1 MTESRVRLLLVDDH
15 EVVRFGLAGFF
26 ATVPHFVVVGQ
37 ASSVAQAVSEA
48 RRCRPDVVIMDV
60 LLPDGSGIEA
70 CRSIRSESPG
80 ARVLM
85 LTSYSDEP
93 AVVAS
98 IMAGAS
104 GYMLKQTD
112 LDHLVAAVDT
122 VAAGGSLLDPAIS
135 QTVIKWM
142 QRVGTQGQGDT
153 VDALSEQERNV
164 LRLIADGKTNREI
177 ADRLSLSENTVKT
190 YVSRILRKLD
200 LSRRSEAAAYLAR
213 RRPQG

>member
-1 MTESRVRLLLVDDH
+1 MPESRIKLLLVDDH

-26 ATVPHFVVVGQ
+26 STVPHFSVVGQ
-37 ASSVAQAVSEA
+37 AGSVAQAVAEA
-48 RRCRPDVVIMDV
+48 RRCRPDVVVMDV

-70 CRSIRSESPG
+70 CRTIRSETPSTK
-80 ARVLM
+80 VLM

-104 GYMLKQTD
+104 GYMLKQTN
-112 LDHLVAAVDT
+112 LDHLVAAVEA
-122 VAAGGSLLDPAIS
+122 VSAGGSLLDPAIS

-142 QRVGTQGQGDT
+142 QRVGTQTQGDT
-153 VDALSEQERNV
+153 VDALTDQEQHV
-164 LRLIADGKTNREI
+164 LQLIAEGKTNREI
-177 ADRLSLSENTVKT
+177 ADRMSLSENTVKT

-200 LSRRSEAAAYLAR
+200 LSRRSEAAAYVAR